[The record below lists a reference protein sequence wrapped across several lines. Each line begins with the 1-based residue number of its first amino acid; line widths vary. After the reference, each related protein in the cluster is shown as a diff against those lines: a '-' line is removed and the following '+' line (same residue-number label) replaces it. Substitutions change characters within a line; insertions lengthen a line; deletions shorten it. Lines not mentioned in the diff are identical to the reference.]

1 MNRAAIVLV
10 VSAMIPACAT
20 APAGTSS
27 LATAKVSEY
36 EAAIP
41 ERRETKLPAAV
52 SDALLPPLRM
62 DMPKRPDV
70 SAEPVFDLV
79 ANGAP
84 AGKVFLSIVSGTPY
98 SMVVHPSVIHP
109 VSISLKGVTV
119 REALDAMRDAYGYK
133 FRFEGAWVHVTP
145 ADDNALPPTR
155 GEGG

>member
-27 LATAKVSEY
+27 LATAK
-36 EAAIP
+36 
-41 ERRETKLPAAV
+41 
-52 SDALLPPLRM
+52 

-133 FRFEGAWVHVTP
+133 FHFEGAWIHVTP